1 MFWNV
6 DVRFAPKPDLPAGLE
21 TFSSSPDNNGKRR
34 LRTVLIRDN
43 MYFLGLA
50 VTIEWKDTDYDVVGD
65 GVPVGRISAMSGA
78 IFSLD

>member
-1 MFWNV
+1 
-6 DVRFAPKPDLPAGLE
+6 
-21 TFSSSPDNNGKRR
+21 
-34 LRTVLIRDN
+34 